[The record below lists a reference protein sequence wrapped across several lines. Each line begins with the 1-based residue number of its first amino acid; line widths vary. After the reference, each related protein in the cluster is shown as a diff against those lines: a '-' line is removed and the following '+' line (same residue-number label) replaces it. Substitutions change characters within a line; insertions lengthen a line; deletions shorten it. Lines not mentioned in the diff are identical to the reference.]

1 MPSIRNKMLYAFS
14 LVDEIYVLAGK
25 YKSLTSLYTY
35 LTHMITKNQFFSQ
48 NQ

>member
-1 MPSIRNKMLYAFS
+1 MLYAFS

-25 YKSLTSLYTY
+25 YKSLTTLYTY
-35 LTHMITKNQFFSQ
+35 LTHMNVENQTFFSQ